1 MAALLINPA
10 SRRKA
15 KKTAKRKPIRARAR
29 SAVARV
35 AKKVRRYRRNPIAVK
50 TGIMDQLM
58 GAAVGAGGAV
68 AVDVVMSKAPFLKDQ
83 TGVMRT
89 VLQGAA
95 SIGLGM
101 AVAKFGK
108 NKKLGL
114 QVATGGLT
122 VALHKIAY
130 DQVKKSIPALN
141 LAGDGLLGYEELN
154 GSLLGW
160 DDLDGE
166 LEDGAMG
173 WLSPAPVSD
182 GFDYN

>member
-10 SRRKA
+10 KRKA
-15 KKTAKRKPIRARAR
+15 KKTAKRKPIRARVR
-29 SAVARV
+29 STVSRV
-35 AKKVRRYRRNPIAVK
+35 AKKVRRYRRNPIAAK

-68 AVDVVMSKAPFLKDQ
+68 AVDIVMAKAPFLKDQ
-83 TGVMRT
+83 TGTMRT

-108 NKKLGL
+108 NKRLGL

-130 DQVKKSIPALN
+130 DQVKKSVPSLN

-160 DDLDGE
+160 EDLDGE

-173 WLSPAPVSD
+173 WLSPAPVSN